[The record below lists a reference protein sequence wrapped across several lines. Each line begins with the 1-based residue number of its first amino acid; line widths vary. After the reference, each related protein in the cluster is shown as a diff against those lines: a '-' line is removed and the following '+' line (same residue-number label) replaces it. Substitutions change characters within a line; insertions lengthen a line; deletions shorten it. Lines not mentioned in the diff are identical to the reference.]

1 MRTLLLLPT
10 LAATGALVP
19 PSPARRAA
27 LGRAAIASAA
37 AVATTTTATVPTPA
51 IADEMYP
58 KRKNLSPAEMAAAVK
73 KDIVDNQFLVTGQL
87 TRDIYD
93 ESATFTDAIDTYTLD
108 KWMKGTAALFVGPLS
123 HVDLVGNIEA
133 NDKEVKFRFDEILA
147 FNLPFVKPKVPLTG
161 TLILTRSPETGL
173 ITKYLEIWDT
183 GVTETLLNAKL

>member
-1 MRTLLLLPT
+1 
-10 LAATGALVP
+10 
-19 PSPARRAA
+19 
-27 LGRAAIASAA
+27 
-37 AVATTTTATVPTPA
+37 
-51 IADEMYP
+51 MYP

-108 KWMKGTAALFVGPLS
+108 KWIKGTAALFVGPLS

-147 FNLPFVKPKVPLTG
+147 FNLPLVKPKVPLTG

>member
-37 AVATTTTATVPTPA
+37 AVATTA
-51 IADEMYP
+51 ISAPSPVRADETYP

-108 KWMKGTAALFVGPLS
+108 KWIKGTAALFVGPLS

-133 NDKEVKFRFDEILA
+133 NDKEIKFRFDEILA